1 MKTEF
6 MALWDGFATDREKI
20 KSKIDF
26 DCIAI
31 LCEGSTG
38 SDLPEPCKKAAYFPI
53 RDLLDE
59 ENKGG
64 KSSVTIYLSS
74 CCSMLS
80 LVIL

>member
-1 MKTEF
+1 MKIV
-6 MALWDGFATDREKI
+6 LKGEKS

-53 RDLLDE
+53 RDLLEE

-74 CCSMLS
+74 CCSMLPS
-80 LVIL
+80 VIL